1 MTLIF
6 PKQQLRTYAEDE
18 GQVGKAGDL
27 RREFEKAL
35 AIKIC
40 RPDQLSIIILPK
52 SVEDVFA
59 TVDHKNVVITRYNV
73 KQLSPASLRYFNLYI
88 EKVERE
94 LMEEKG
100 KLYRYRQFEV
110 SGKNLTKK
118 LSSGL

>member
-6 PKQQLRTYAEDE
+6 PEQQLRTYAEDE

-35 AIKIC
+35 AINIC
-40 RPDQLSIIILPK
+40 RPDQQSIIILPK

-73 KQLSPASLRYFNLYI
+73 KQLSPAPLRYFNL
-88 EKVERE
+88 
-94 LMEEKG
+94 
-100 KLYRYRQFEV
+100 
-110 SGKNLTKK
+110 
-118 LSSGL
+118 